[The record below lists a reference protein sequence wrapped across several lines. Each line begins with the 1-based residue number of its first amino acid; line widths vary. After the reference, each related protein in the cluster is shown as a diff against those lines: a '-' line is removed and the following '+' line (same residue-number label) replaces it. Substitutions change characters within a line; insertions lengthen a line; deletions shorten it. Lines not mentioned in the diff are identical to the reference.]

1 MLLFS
6 LQGFQR
12 RAFGSIIAI
21 KERAPIIGGNFAV
34 WGGMFSTI
42 DCTLVYFRQKEDPW
56 NSIISGF
63 ATGGILAAR
72 SKYFFLYI
80 HQNIYLMK
88 YSFCRRCRCYGW
100 QCGGWWFDFG
110 PDRRYGYPLYANDS
124 RPIPADA
131 TTHRRAVRASVWSPA
146 TISLAPH
153 EYNLV
158 RQLFFFPC
166 PELIIL
172 SVHPRFLV
180 GSAHRRYRMR
190 HVSQLFTSNWLGA
203 PHAAA
208 PFYCLGTACFS
219 WHFPPV
225 YRAVDI

>member
-72 SKYFFLYI
+72 SEYFFLYS
-80 HQNIYLMK
+80 HQYYL
-88 YSFCRRCRCYGW
+88 FNEI
-100 QCGGWWFDFG
+100 FV
-110 PDRRYGYPLYANDS
+110 L
-124 RPIPADA
+124 
-131 TTHRRAVRASVWSPA
+131 
-146 TISLAPH
+146 
-153 EYNLV
+153 
-158 RQLFFFPC
+158 
-166 PELIIL
+166 
-172 SVHPRFLV
+172 
-180 GSAHRRYRMR
+180 
-190 HVSQLFTSNWLGA
+190 
-203 PHAAA
+203 
-208 PFYCLGTACFS
+208 
-219 WHFPPV
+219 
-225 YRAVDI
+225 